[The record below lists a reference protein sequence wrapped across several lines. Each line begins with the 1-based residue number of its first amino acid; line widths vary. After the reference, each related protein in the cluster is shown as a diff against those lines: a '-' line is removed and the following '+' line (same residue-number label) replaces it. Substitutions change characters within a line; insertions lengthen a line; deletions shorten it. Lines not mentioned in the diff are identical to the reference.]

1 MEMKQIVIATKNKNK
16 LLEIKE
22 ILKDMEIEVLSIR
35 DFANIPEIEE
45 DGESYQENAIKKAEE
60 IFSFTKITTLS
71 DDSGLEVD
79 ALSGQPG
86 IYSSSFAGKGKSDEE
101 NNKKLLGLLENVPPH
116 LRGAT
121 FKCVIA
127 VRTGDEMQTFA
138 GECKGEIISK
148 PRGSRGFGYDP
159 LFFIPHYNQTIAELH
174 PHIKNRISHRGVTLE
189 KAKEY
194 LRKAK

>member
-1 MEMKQIVIATKNKNK
+1 M
-16 LLEIKE
+16 LEIKE
-22 ILKDMEIEVLSIR
+22 ILKDMEIEVLSIL

-45 DGESYQENAIKKAEE
+45 DGTSYRENAIKKAEGV
-60 IFSFTKITTLS
+60 FSATKITTLS

-86 IYSSSFAGKGKSDEE
+86 IHSSYFAGKGATDWE
-101 NNKKLLGLLENVPPH
+101 NNKKLLGLLENVPPFM
-116 LRGAT
+116 RGAN
-121 FKCVIA
+121 FRCVIA
-127 VRTGDEMQTFA
+127 IRTWDEIQTFE
-138 GECKGEIISK
+138 GECKGEIISQ

-159 LFFIPHYNQTIAELH
+159 LFFIPHYNQTLSQLH
-174 PHIKNRISHRGVTLE
+174 PHIKNRISHRGVALL